1 MFIGWYCSKD
11 YVLIQS
17 LRENA
22 KIRPNKG
29 KTKNPKKG
37 TWKQNREEFYATF
50 CTKDWDDYKRDSFS
64 VMVTAVDPHLK
75 EKKYKDSFVL
85 VRGFKS
91 LKEIPKEKTRLLWQ
105 KAKESGQTG
114 EPWHKIKTTKMENRV
129 IFLLVYLF
137 ISY

>member
-1 MFIGWYCSKD
+1 
-11 YVLIQS
+11 
-17 LRENA
+17 
-22 KIRPNKG
+22 
-29 KTKNPKKG
+29 
-37 TWKQNREEFYATF
+37 
-50 CTKDWDDYKRDSFS
+50 
-64 VMVTAVDPHLK
+64 MVTAVDPHIK
-75 EKKYKDSFVL
+75 EKKYKDSYIL